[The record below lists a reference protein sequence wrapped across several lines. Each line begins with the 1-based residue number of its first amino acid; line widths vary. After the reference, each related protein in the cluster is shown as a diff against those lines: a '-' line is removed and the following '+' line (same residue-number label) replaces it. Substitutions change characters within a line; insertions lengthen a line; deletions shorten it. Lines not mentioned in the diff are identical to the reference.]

1 MTEDVRVRIPNR
13 FHFVFGLKPQ
23 IQPFHIAEYLCLES
37 CIQVN
42 RPERVDLYHHYEPYG
57 EWWER
62 IKPKLDL
69 HEVELESFVRDH
81 PSYFTH
87 EEGRFIKGWN
97 LDYAHQS
104 DFLRLK
110 ILLEHGGIYADMDTI
125 FVNPLPRDLFDH
137 EFVIGEEDPVTGP
150 DEDEPHASLC
160 NAFLMSA
167 PGAEF
172 GRSWLE
178 RMHQVFDG
186 TWSRHSCM
194 EAALLQAEAPHKR
207 ARRAEEESLQ
217 TSVHRGGDSS
227 PARGC
232 GHRQRRCLQHAPV
245 GSSLVERF
253 ADRLHGLPCRP
264 PHGGLHPVCRHDLQH
279 RRQTVPG
286 LTLTPIG

>member
-1 MTEDVRVRIPNR
+1 MTGEIRVRIPNR

-42 RPERVDLYHHYEPYG
+42 RPERIDFYYHYEPYG

-62 IKPKLDL
+62 ISPKVEL
-69 HEVELESFVRDH
+69 HRVELESHVRDH

-104 DFLRLK
+104 DFLRLR

-125 FVNPLPRDLFDH
+125 FVNPLPRDLFDK
-137 EFVIGEEDPVTGP
+137 EFVIGEEDPVQGP

-167 PGAEF
+167 PDAEF

-178 RMHQVFDG
+178 RMHEVFDG

-194 EAALLQAEAPHKR
+194 EAALLQAEAPDSVHVVPKR
-207 ARRAEEESLQ
+207 SHYKHPATQEGIRTLLEDVDSDNEGVYSMHLWAHLWWSALRTDFTVFHAGLLTEDHIRNVDTTYNVVARRFLE
-217 TSVHRGGDSS
+217 
-227 PARGC
+227 
-232 GHRQRRCLQHAPV
+232 
-245 GSSLVERF
+245 
-253 ADRLHGLPCRP
+253 
-264 PHGGLHPVCRHDLQH
+264 
-279 RRQTVPG
+279 
-286 LTLTPIG
+286 